1 MKTTKTT
8 TQRRGGEA
16 VRLTELGLG
25 TAQFGNLYREA
36 TDDDVRQAFEAA
48 WDAGVRYFD
57 TAPHYGLGLS
67 ERRLGELLA
76 EHDRSEFTISTKVGK
91 LLVPNPGGEDSQDDQ
106 GFAVPAVVKRQW
118 DFSAEGVTR
127 SLESSLD
134 RLGLDRV
141 DIVYVHDPDDFGDQ
155 VVAEAIP
162 ALVELRDRGVIGA
175 IGTGMNQSA
184 LPARFVRETDIDLV
198 MLAGRFSLLDQGALD
213 DLLPAALDRG
223 VGIVA
228 AGAYNSGVLATDRPP
243 RDAKYDYD
251 TVPPEIV
258 ERAWA
263 IADVC
268 ERHGVTLP
276 EAAVAF
282 PRRHPAVVSTV
293 LGMRNGAQAAENIR
307 RFAVDVP
314 DALWTD
320 LEERSLIRPLPTG
333 SPVAPTSAGR
343 LS

>member
-1 MKTTKTT
+1 MEVT
-8 TQRRGGEA
+8 TQRRGVETI
-16 VRLTELGLG
+16 RLTRLGFG
-25 TAQFGNLYREA
+25 AAQFGNLYREVSDA
-36 TDDDVRQAFEAA
+36 DVRGAFEAA

-67 ERRLGELLA
+67 ERRLGALLA
-76 EHDRSEFTISTKVGK
+76 EHPRDEYTISTKVGK
-91 LLVPNPGGEDSQDDQ
+91 LLVPNPGGEGSLDDE
-106 GFAVPAVVKRQW
+106 GFVVPATIRRQW
-118 DFSAEGVTR
+118 DFSADGIQR
-127 SLESSLD
+127 SLESSLE

-162 ALVELRDRGVIGA
+162 ALVELRDSGVIGA

-198 MLAGRFSLLDQGALD
+198 MLAGRYSLLDQQALD
-213 DLLPAALDRG
+213 DLLPIALEKN

-228 AGAYNSGVLATDRPP
+228 AGAYNSGVLATNRPP
-243 RDAKYDYD
+243 RDSKYDYD
-251 TVPPEIV
+251 TAPPELID
-258 ERAWA
+258 RAWA

-268 ERHGVTLP
+268 EAHGVTLP

-293 LGMRNGAQAAENIR
+293 LGMRNRSQAEENVR
-307 RFAVDVP
+307 RMSVDVP
-314 DALWTD
+314 DALWND
-320 LEERSLIRPLPTG
+320 LETAGLIRPLPTDLRVERSG
-333 SPVAPTSAGR
+333 SIA
-343 LS
+343 